1 MDLVLYEAADQSDL
15 QGGVL
20 GNAAA
25 NPQDGQDQAAAWLR
39 KIVLMVIPGL
49 PARADGTGDG
59 YVLP

>member
-1 MDLVLYEAADQSDL
+1 MDLVLYEAVDQPDV

-20 GNAAA
+20 GDAAA
-25 NPQDGQDQAAAWLR
+25 DRQDGQDQAAAWLR

-49 PARADGTGDG
+49 PARADGTEDG